1 MSNNVPI
8 PMTPEGKKKIE
19 AELGKLKSVDRPKVV
34 QQLIDARAHG
44 DISENAEYEAA
55 KDRQGWVE
63 GRINELE
70 DKLARAV
77 VIDPAMART
86 DLAVFGSRVTLEE
99 TSSKRVTRY
108 LLVGPEESDVKEGKI
123 SIQSPLGKAMLG
135 KKPGDLVELEA
146 PAGFK
151 EYKIV
156 TIDAAD

>member
-19 AELGKLKSVDRPKVV
+19 EELGKLKSVDRPRVV
-34 QQLIDARAHG
+34 QQLIDARSHG

-77 VIDPAMART
+77 VIDPSKART
-86 DLAVFGSRVTLEE
+86 DVAVFGARVTLEE
-99 TSSKRVTRY
+99 AASKRVTRY
-108 LLVGPEESDVKEGKI
+108 LLVGPEESNIKEGKI

-135 KKPGDLVELEA
+135 KKPGDRVEVEA
-146 PAGFK
+146 PGGIR

-156 TIDAAD
+156 TIGAAD